1 MLVNTTDAD
10 AQHRGIR
17 PIRAMA
23 IAAGLLLSAAGLAAC
38 GDPTRPLITTG
49 GGAGEK
55 PAVRAA
61 WTGPDGFPNVNVNP
75 VTVDQ
80 VPLSPTAVTSAE
92 DRLRADRN
100 RTETEARSAAAGP
113 SQVDALTKL
122 GATHAAAAEAAIT
135 TPPPESGDAPP
146 NTPAP

>member
-10 AQHRGIR
+10 TRRRRNR
-17 PIRAMA
+17 PVRAVA
-23 IAAGLLLSAAGLAAC
+23 FVAGLLISAAGLAAC

-49 GGAGEK
+49 SGASDK
-55 PAVRAA
+55 PAAQA
-61 WTGPDGFPNVNVNP
+61 SWIGPDGFPNVNVNP

-100 RTETEARSAAAGP
+100 RTEAQARSATAGP
-113 SQVDALTKL
+113 SQVAALQKL
-122 GATHAAAAEAAIT
+122 GATHAAAAEAAIA
-135 TPPPESGDAPP
+135 TPPPDTGDAPP
-146 NTPAP
+146 KTPAP